1 MEWKVALEIVN
12 PSGDFYD
19 ILLVWHFNV
28 EKYQKIYR
36 SKQTG
41 RLIKEEGIL
50 SSSNHK
56 SMDYGQLIVVR
67 HDSRSPLMHTQVLIK
82 GKVYWSLEVVGQSS
96 KGNR

>member
-56 SMDYGQLIVVR
+56 SMDYGQLIVV
-67 HDSRSPLMHTQVLIK
+67 SQ
-82 GKVYWSLEVVGQSS
+82 
-96 KGNR
+96 

>member
-19 ILLVWHFNV
+19 ILMLRNTRRFIGQN
-28 EKYQKIYR
+28 KP
-36 SKQTG
+36 
-41 RLIKEEGIL
+41 EGIL

-82 GKVYWSLEVVGQSS
+82 GKVY
-96 KGNR
+96 